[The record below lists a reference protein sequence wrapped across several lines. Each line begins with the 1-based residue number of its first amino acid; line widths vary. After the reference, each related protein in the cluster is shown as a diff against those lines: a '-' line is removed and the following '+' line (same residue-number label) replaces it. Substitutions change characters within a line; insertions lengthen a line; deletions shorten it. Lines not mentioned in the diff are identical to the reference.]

1 MTRSSATRSHSM
13 PMDLPSL
20 DLGCEPTAPSEKS
33 VASKPK
39 FVDSRRL
46 VFEEHLHTT
55 SGELTITFDCLA
67 RDYVEIM
74 LIRSGTSESSTR
86 IGRWR
91 DRHELMPVLREMGAV
106 PAGWERVYGS
116 GPDHTVPS

>member
-1 MTRSSATRSHSM
+1 MTRRSSQPTLGTEQS
-13 PMDLPSL
+13 LLSL

-46 VFEEHLHTT
+46 VFEEHLPTT

-67 RDYVEIM
+67 RDYVGIM
-74 LIRSGTSESSTR
+74 LIRYGTSESSTR

-91 DRHELMPVLREMGAV
+91 DRHEIMPVLREMGAV

-116 GPDHTVPS
+116 GPDHTVPG